1 MKKILGILNW
11 DDTDPL
17 VTDSVNSPL
26 SAEDREA
33 LQFQKREAEEY
44 QRARRAAF
52 RATQRSTDTRSPFKS
67 IEKDRRAP

>member
-1 MKKILGILNW
+1 MKKNLGTLHW

-26 SAEDREA
+26 SPEDREA

-44 QRARRAAF
+44 QRARRQAF
-52 RATQRSTDTRSPFKS
+52 RATRRSMDTRSPFKTQ
-67 IEKDRRAP
+67 EGAK